1 MDTQHAPSALTA
13 PTDALARIAHA
24 LIALADATKNR
35 WRALDARIA
44 ARQRAG
50 RDHCDLAAMSE
61 RELKDIG
68 IDRASIAS
76 VASRDW
82 TREHSPY

>member
-1 MDTQHAPSALTA
+1 
-13 PTDALARIAHA
+13 
-24 LIALADATKNR
+24 
-35 WRALDARIA
+35 
-44 ARQRAG
+44 
-50 RDHCDLAAMSE
+50 MSE